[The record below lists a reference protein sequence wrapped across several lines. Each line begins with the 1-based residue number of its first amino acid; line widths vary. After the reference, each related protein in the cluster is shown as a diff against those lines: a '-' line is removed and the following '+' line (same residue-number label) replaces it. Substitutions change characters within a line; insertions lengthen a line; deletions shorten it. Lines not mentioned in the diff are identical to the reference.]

1 MGTSDVRQG
10 SDAHDASAADTPQ
23 IGPGIRR
30 LRRALDLTLADVA
43 ARAGV
48 SAPFLS
54 QVENGRSRPSMGS
67 LQRIADALDT
77 TAVQLLASADPPRPV
92 DVVRGDSA
100 SVSEGGGGGGDAAR
114 MRPLVRGHQR
124 LHAMEFTGDHDWGRE
139 YRHRNDEILYVADG
153 SAEVEADGS
162 TYRLDRGDTLYCAAE
177 LPHRWRPLEEGTR
190 VLVVGIADGVRVTD
204 ETGR

>member
-1 MGTSDVRQG
+1 MGTSDARHG
-10 SDAHDASAADTPQ
+10 SDARDAGTPM

-54 QVENGRSRPSMGS
+54 QVENGRSRPSMKS

-100 SVSEGGGGGGDAAR
+100 SVSEGGGGGGGGEAR

-124 LHAMEFTGDHDWGRE
+124 LHALEFTGDHDWGRE

-190 VLVVGIADGVRVTD
+190 VLVVGIADGVKVT
-204 ETGR
+204 EESGR

>member
-1 MGTSDVRQG
+1 MGTSEE
-10 SDAHDASAADTPQ
+10 SAAGVPQ
-23 IGPGIRR
+23 VGPGIRR

-77 TAVQLLASADPPRPV
+77 TAVQLLASADPPKPV

-100 SVSEGGGGGGDAAR
+100 SVGEGKGDREAR

-124 LHAMEFTGDHDWGRE
+124 LHALEFTGDHDWGRE

-162 TYRLDRGDTLYCAAE
+162 VYRLDRGDTLYCAAE

-190 VLVVGIADGVRVTD
+190 MLVVGIADGVRVTD
-204 ETGR
+204 ERGH